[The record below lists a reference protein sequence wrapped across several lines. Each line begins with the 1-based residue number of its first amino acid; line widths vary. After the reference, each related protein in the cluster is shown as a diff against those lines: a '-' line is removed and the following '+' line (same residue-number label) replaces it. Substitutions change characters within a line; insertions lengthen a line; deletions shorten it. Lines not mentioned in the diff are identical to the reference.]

1 MVADMKITTASVV
14 QFSLASGGLYIVR
27 TNKETTEHPDREQIR
42 NKLTSYIDKQDVF
55 KKKSSTYNETI
66 HGSLYLMIFY
76 GYIYFVEQNP
86 FPQKFNDLQK
96 LITDKY
102 DQIIRFNYA
111 NIDELNI
118 PEVSSN

>member
-1 MVADMKITTASVV
+1 MAANMKITTASVV
-14 QFSLASGGLYIVR
+14 QFSLASEGLYIVR

-102 DQIIRFNYA
+102 EQIIRFNYA